1 MIYILAVI
9 FIIVCVASV
18 SYHRGAEHH
27 DGYDGSYYK
36 ISHQKQ
42 WEDREMDK

>member
-1 MIYILAVI
+1 MIYIMATV

-27 DGYDGSYYK
+27 DGCHGSYYK
-36 ISHQKQ
+36 NSHQKQ
-42 WEDREMDK
+42 WKDREMDK